1 MEPQQDTPI
10 DYPKLLVPGHGT
22 FIVKFGLGAQY
33 TLDTELGMDPQT
45 FIAKLQEWFPKPQKD
60 AAGEPVMDQEGNPV
74 MIPGKVGPSFLFKV
88 LAACL
93 EGQGLRLPPRELADC
108 FQFHQLPSIARVVM
122 EAFSKTQW
130 SAQSTLQEPATAQEQ
145 RPN

>member
-1 MEPQQDTPI
+1 MDQKQETPV

-33 TLDTELGMDPQT
+33 TLDTELGMDPQD
-45 FIAKLQEWFPKPQKD
+45 FVAKLQEWFPKPLKN
-60 AAGEPVMDQEGNPV
+60 ANGEPVLDEELKPV
-74 MIPGKVGPSFLFKV
+74 MVPGRVGPSFLFKV

-108 FQFHQLPSIARVVM
+108 FQFHQLPAIARVVM

-130 SAQSTLQEPATAQEQ
+130 SAQSTLQESATVQEQ